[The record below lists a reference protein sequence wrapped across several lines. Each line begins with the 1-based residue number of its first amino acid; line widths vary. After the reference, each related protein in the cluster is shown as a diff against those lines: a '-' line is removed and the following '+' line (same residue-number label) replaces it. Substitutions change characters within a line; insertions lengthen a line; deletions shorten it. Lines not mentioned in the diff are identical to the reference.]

1 MKQGIAVMRQNEET
15 FEVLDLATMNLLNE
29 NNLSEE
35 KFETCLQKIYF
46 SKAIDEWTQLFE
58 SSVAVEIINA
68 LQPDNR

>member
-29 NNLSEE
+29 NNLSEGE
-35 KFETCLQKIYF
+35 FEACFEKIYF
-46 SKAIDEWTQLFE
+46 SKAIDEWNQLFE

-68 LQPDNR
+68 LKPDNR